1 MEKLSSAT
9 LSYCMRVL
17 IIDDK
22 VPDPSFCA
30 GFPRAYRL
38 LLSLISNGHA
48 VHFLPTCKDTIKS
61 LDKDALSKHGIHVCE
76 DIADLADAGID
87 VAIISRPHN
96 VHYNLPNVKKYLP
109 NAKTVYD
116 TEALWYRRYDLQLA
130 MTGRLPGWAYRYDE
144 IGMAKQVDLCFVVNA
159 EEKGILEANGV
170 KNVVIL
176 GHALDIHEDGLP
188 HSQRSDILVVGGI
201 LEADSS
207 NEDGLWHYLEV
218 AWKEVRKQTNARMK
232 VTGRATAPRLL
243 NGDIPGMDL
252 VGLVPNLV
260 PYYESNKVFVA
271 STRFCTG
278 IPWKCH
284 EAMAHG
290 IPNVIS
296 PLLAHQLGVID
307 GVDALVGHNPQEYI
321 DKTVALYHDPVLWN
335 KIRKGGYELI
345 RRDCNPTDF
354 KNILQASLDELFA

>member
-1 MEKLSSAT
+1 
-9 LSYCMRVL
+9 MRIL

-38 LLSLISNGHA
+38 LLSLISNGHT

-61 LDKDALSKHGIHVCE
+61 LDKDSLASHGVHVCE
-76 DIADLADAGID
+76 NVEDLKGKGVD
-87 VAIISRPHN
+87 VAILSRPHN
-96 VHYNLPNVKKYLP
+96 VHYHLPQVKKHLP
-109 NAKTVYD
+109 DVKTVYD
-116 TEALWYRRYDLQLA
+116 TEALWYRRYDLQLQ

-144 IGMAKQVDLCFVVNA
+144 IGMARQVDLCFVVNA
-159 EEKGILEANGV
+159 EEKAILESNGV
-170 KNVVIL
+170 EKVAIL
-176 GHALDIHEDGLP
+176 GHALDIQDEGLP
-188 HSQRSDILVVGGI
+188 HSKRSDILVVGGI

-218 AWKEVRKQTNARMK
+218 AWDKVRQKTGARLK
-232 VTGRATAPRLL
+232 VTGRATSPRLL
-243 NGDIPGMDL
+243 NTVIDGLEL
-252 VGLVPNLV
+252 VGLVPDLV
-260 PYYESNKVFVA
+260 PYYQGNRVFVA

-296 PLLAHQLGVID
+296 PLLCHQLGVTD
-307 GVDALVGHNPQEYI
+307 GVEALVGHTPEEYI
-321 DKTVALYHDPVLWN
+321 EKTIALYDDPVLWN
-335 KIRKGGYELI
+335 KIRKGGFDLI
-345 RRDCNPTDF
+345 RRDCDPAKF
-354 KNILQASLDELFA
+354 KMILQANLDELLR